1 MSKDFWSKNCF
12 NNFFGQKQICGRII
26 FGKKKLS
33 KVFGPKFLVKNWL
46 VKNFCW
52 LKIFWSKIFFEN
64 CGDKVFGRF
73 FFNWEG
79 LTQREGGCR
88 RPPPQKIVG
97 LNHLESSY
105 IC

>member
-26 FGKKKLS
+26 FSKKKLS

-46 VKNFCW
+46 VKIFCW
-52 LKIFWSKIFFEN
+52 LKIFWSKISFEN

-73 FFNWEG
+73 FLIG
-79 LTQREGGCR
+79 KG
-88 RPPPQKIVG
+88 
-97 LNHLESSY
+97 
-105 IC
+105 